1 MNFKFFNGRVSDS
14 GERSDSTADAS
25 RPGYRHISLL
35 VVAMAMHVHEFG
47 GGGASEGVYLFGC
60 LVEISTIFLRNDSTF
75 K

>member
-1 MNFKFFNGRVSDS
+1 MVESVILEKEVTLQLTHRS
-14 GERSDSTADAS
+14 GD
-25 RPGYRHISLL
+25 RHISLL

>member
-1 MNFKFFNGRVSDS
+1 MVESVILEKEV
-14 GERSDSTADAS
+14 TLQLTH

-35 VVAMAMHVHEFG
+35 VVAMAMRVLEFG

>member
-1 MNFKFFNGRVSDS
+1 MVESVILEKEVTLQLTHRS
-14 GERSDSTADAS
+14 GD
-25 RPGYRHISLL
+25 RHISLL

-60 LVEISTIFLRNDSTF
+60 LVEISTIFLQNDSTF